1 MDCCHSGTIFDL
13 PYVYDRESGQMED
26 NEFSKDWHTFSFS
39 IPVMGPMLRLHT
51 NYIVESPLSGCFLLF
66 GYFCTSRLGNLLVE
80 KLKPDSAFRDCRI
93 GLGQKWNLNKIVR
106 KMQEMKAIM
115 MARLTDK
122 CKQLEE
128 KHPDLVHIRG
138 YCKGG
143 EKNVRNARDMV
154 VFHTS
159 GYLKGGEKNVRKARD
174 MAVFHTRGYLEGGK
188 KNVRNAIKF
197 LRDIIE
203 SKAKKL

>member
-1 MDCCHSGTIFDL
+1 
-13 PYVYDRESGQMED
+13 
-26 NEFSKDWHTFSFS
+26 
-39 IPVMGPMLRLHT
+39 
-51 NYIVESPLSGCFLLF
+51 
-66 GYFCTSRLGNLLVE
+66 
-80 KLKPDSAFRDCRI
+80 
-93 GLGQKWNLNKIVR
+93 
-106 KMQEMKAIM
+106 
-115 MARLTDK
+115 
-122 CKQLEE
+122 
-128 KHPDLVHIRG
+128 
-138 YCKGG
+138 
-143 EKNVRNARDMV
+143 MV